1 MAALLALLRPL
12 QVVNDIVLRFGRGF
26 ATFAI
31 GLMVVCI
38 LVQVFFR
45 YVLNNALPWPE
56 EAARFLMLWMTGLI
70 APSAYRR
77 GGFVAIDM
85 VSALLPRAIGTALSL
100 FLLLL
105 STLVLVMG
113 IKLGL
118 KHINSGWMFA
128 SSTLYLPLELIGQK
142 GYKIKLAWMY
152 MSLYVGL
159 WLLLMVNIELVL
171 RALIGLFG
179 GEDRL
184 RPLFHED
191 LVVE

>member
-1 MAALLALLRPL
+1 MAVLLALLRPL
-12 QVVNDIVLRFGRGF
+12 QWVNDLVLKVGRGI
-26 ATFAI
+26 ATVAI
-31 GLMVVCI
+31 ALMVVAI

-85 VSALLPRAIGTALSL
+85 VSALMPRRAAALL
-100 FLLLL
+100 ALALLLL
-105 STLVLVMG
+105 STLVLVTG
-113 IKLGL
+113 IELGQ
-118 KHINSGWMFA
+118 KHIKSGWMFA
-128 SSTLYLPLELIGQK
+128 SPTLYLPLELIGQK
-142 GYKIKLAWMY
+142 GFKIKLAWMY
-152 MSLYVGL
+152 MSLSVGL
-159 WLLLMVNIELVL
+159 WLLLMVNVELVL
-171 RALIGLFG
+171 RSLIAFFG

-184 RPLFHED
+184 RPMNSET

>member
-1 MAALLALLRPL
+1 MAVLLALLRPL
-12 QVVNDIVLRFGRGF
+12 EWVNDLALKVGRAI
-26 ATFAI
+26 ATAAI
-31 GLMVVCI
+31 ALMVVCI

-85 VSALLPRAIGTALSL
+85 LLMMLPRTMGAVVSL
-100 FLLLL
+100 ALLLL

-113 IKLGL
+113 LQLGM

-159 WLLLMVNIELVL
+159 WLLLMVNVELVL
-171 RALIGLFG
+171 RALIGMFG
-179 GEDRL
+179 GDDRL
-184 RPLFHED
+184 RPLIEET

>member
-1 MAALLALLRPL
+1 MALLLALLRPL
-12 QVVNDIVLRFGRGF
+12 QVVIDIVLKFGRGF

-85 VSALLPRAIGTALSL
+85 VAALLPRGIGTALNL
-100 FLLLL
+100 CLLLL

-113 IKLGL
+113 LQLGM
-118 KHINSGWMFA
+118 KHINSGWMFS

-159 WLLLMVNIELVL
+159 ALLLVVNVELVL
-171 RALIGLFG
+171 RALVGLLG
-179 GEDRL
+179 GGDRL
-184 RPLFHED
+184 RPIPGDE
-191 LVVE
+191 LVVD